1 MAMDKIY
8 FRVKGFRNRNDN
20 ILPRKLNFNPTA
32 VASCDASI
40 FFEKV
45 EDLFLI
51 TGYPVV
57 RCHAK
62 MKHNHFFLKCKHLR
76 SSLKYQLDSSCV
88 IMSLILMTTLLYEAV
103 IL

>member
-1 MAMDKIY
+1 MDKIY
-8 FRVKGFRNRNDN
+8 FRVKAFRNRNN
-20 ILPRKLNFNPTA
+20 NLLPRKLNFNPTA

-51 TGYPVV
+51 TVCRVV

-62 MKHNHFFLKCKHLR
+62 MKCSHFFLKCKHLR
-76 SSLKYQLDSSCV
+76 SNLKRGCGVVLVEEYVKCNKNNND
-88 IMSLILMTTLLYEAV
+88 
-103 IL
+103 

>member
-20 ILPRKLNFNPTA
+20 SLPRKLNFNSTA

-40 FFEKV
+40 FFKKV

-57 RCHAK
+57 RCHHRRPTQSVCVADCYFIV
-62 MKHNHFFLKCKHLR
+62 NV
-76 SSLKYQLDSSCV
+76 LDLPFPLP
-88 IMSLILMTTLLYEAV
+88 IAIYR
-103 IL
+103 